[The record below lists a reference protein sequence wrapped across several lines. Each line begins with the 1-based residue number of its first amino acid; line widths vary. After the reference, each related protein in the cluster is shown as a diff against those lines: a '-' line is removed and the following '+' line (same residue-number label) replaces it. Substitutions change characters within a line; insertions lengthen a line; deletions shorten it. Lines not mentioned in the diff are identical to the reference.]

1 MSATAI
7 LHIDASPIAALARRL
22 AEVDA
27 DRREPLEAIGAAWES
42 STKARFE
49 SGTAPD
55 GSPWKKSERAR
66 RDGGKTLVD
75 TARLKGSITHK
86 ADGDTVE
93 VGTNVEYAAAHQ
105 FGSQRAGAHA
115 VPLHLPS
122 GADPT
127 AGLIIL
133 PARPFIGINDDDYA
147 TFAEIL
153 EGFVEAKVEA
163 ANGTGGAL

>member
-27 DRREPLEAIGAAWES
+27 DRRAPLEAIGAAWES

-49 SGTAPD
+49 TSKAPD
-55 GSPWKKSERAR
+55 GTPWKPSERAR
-66 RDGGKTLVD
+66 RGKGLTLVLS
-75 TARLKGSITHK
+75 TRLKGSITNK
-86 ADGDTVE
+86 VDDDAVE

-105 FGSQRAGAHA
+105 FGAVIQRAGAHA
-115 VPLHLPS
+115 VPLHLPA
-122 GADPT
+122 GAD
-127 AGLIIL
+127 ASGGVIVL
-133 PARPFIGINDDDYA
+133 PARPFIGINDDDYV

-153 EGFVEAKVEA
+153 EGFVEATLE
-163 ANGTGGAL
+163 GGGAP

>member
-49 SGTAPD
+49 TGTAPD
-55 GSPWKKSERAR
+55 GSPWKKSDRAR
-66 RDGGKTLVD
+66 RDGGQTLVL
-75 TARLKGSITHK
+75 TGRLKGSITNK
-86 ADGDTVE
+86 VDGDAVE
-93 VGTNVEYAAAHQ
+93 VGTNIVYAAAHQ
-105 FGSQRAGAHA
+105 FGSQRAGARA
-115 VPLHLPS
+115 VPLHLPA

-127 AGLIIL
+127 AGLVIL
-133 PARPFIGINDDDYA
+133 PARPFIGIADDDYV

-153 EGFVEAKVEA
+153 EGFVEAKAEA
-163 ANGTGGAL
+163 AGAT